1 MKNLGLLRILL
12 FLRAIFKN
20 FLGQVPNWYK
30 ITIISFLILNP
41 FLFAIEKYILESH
54 SFFITGWALV
64 AEAIFTL
71 MMALKC
77 YPLPPFAILTI
88 EAVALKLTTTDAI
101 YHEVEQNLSVILL
114 LIFAV
119 APIYFHK
126 QIITY
131 LFSKLL
137 VKVRS
142 KTMLSLVFLLISAV
156 LSAFLNALTVT
167 AVIITICLGFY
178 KVYADYCGTRGRG
191 HTIEYRLDGVKFR
204 KFLRSIL
211 MHSVIGTALG
221 GVATM
226 VGEPQNLLIARAV
239 DWDFVTFMTNMA
251 KVTLPVI
258 GSGVLVC
265 ILIEKFKLFGYGEE
279 LPESV
284 YAIIEENI
292 KHDCNPK
299 DSKEKANLVIQ
310 GISIVLLILGLG
322 FGVAEV
328 GLVGLG
334 IMGLITCF
342 TGIIKEGEIGKSFE
356 EAMPFTAL
364 LILFFAIISIIHQQH
379 LFAPVIHWA
388 LSFQDT
394 AQLFA
399 FYIAN
404 ATLSI
409 ISDNVFV
416 ATIYISEAVNAA
428 NMGIIS
434 REQLEALSITINTGT
449 NISSI
454 ATPNGQAAF
463 LFLLTSTITPLIDLS
478 YGKMVKMA
486 LPYTIV
492 LTGVGVTMAC
502 LF

>member
-1 MKNLGLLRILL
+1 MR
-12 FLRAIFKN
+12 
-20 FLGQVPNWYK
+20 
-30 ITIISFLILNP
+30 
-41 FLFAIEKYILESH
+41 
-54 SFFITGWALV
+54 
-64 AEAIFTL
+64 
-71 MMALKC
+71 
-77 YPLPPFAILTI
+77 
-88 EAVALKLTTTDAI
+88 
-101 YHEVEQNLSVILL
+101 
-114 LIFAV
+114 
-119 APIYFHK
+119 
-126 QIITY
+126 
-131 LFSKLL
+131 
-137 VKVRS
+137 
-142 KTMLSLVFLLISAV
+142 
-156 LSAFLNALTVT
+156 
-167 AVIITICLGFY
+167 
-178 KVYADYCGTRGRG
+178 
-191 HTIEYRLDGVKFR
+191 FR

-211 MHSVIGTALG
+211 MHSVVGTALG

-226 VGEPQNLLIARAV
+226 VGEPQNLLIARAI
-239 DWDFVTFMTNMA
+239 DWDFITFMTNMS

-258 GSGVLVC
+258 ASGILVC
-265 ILIEKFKLFGYGEE
+265 ILIEKFNLFGYGEE
-279 LPESV
+279 LPETV
-284 YAIIEENI
+284 YTIIEENI
-292 KHDCNPK
+292 KYDCNPK
-299 DSKEKANLVIQ
+299 DFKEKANLIIQ
-310 GISIVLLILGLG
+310 GISILLLILGLG
-322 FGVAEV
+322 FGIAEV

-428 NMGIIS
+428 SLGIIS
-434 REQLEALSITINTGT
+434 QEQLEALSITINAGT

-463 LFLLTSTITPLIDLS
+463 LFLLTSTITPLINLS

-492 LTGVGVTMAC
+492 LTAVGITTSC
-502 LF
+502 LL